1 MVEKKINHWCIV
13 CGKGYHACDSCDET
27 KFITWRRLTDSS
39 NHYEIRL
46 VIDDYTSNVINKKQ
60 ARKMLNK
67 CDIDD
72 YKTFLPHIVKINS
85 TEMIEKETKKEI
97 VEIEN
102 KKQRIEVI

>member
-1 MVEKKINHWCIV
+1 M
-13 CGKGYHACDSCDET
+13 
-27 KFITWRRLTDSS
+27 TWRRLTDSS

-67 CDIDD
+67 CNIDD
-72 YKTFLPHIVKINS
+72 YKTFLPHIVKIIDEILDDTNEVKKVS
-85 TEMIEKETKKEI
+85 KIKETKKEI

-102 KKQRIEVI
+102 KENNE